1 MRLRRLISAEGALI
15 LGGLGIVASG
25 AAIDAWATTAGL
37 IGAGQPGHDDL
48 LAYNMPVV
56 GLAFIAFGLVM
67 AQAVLFLRRGYR
79 RVYLASMLLIADGVA
94 HTAALGAHV
103 AEPVEAAFF
112 TAAAA
117 VLILAGL
124 TLPES
129 TRKLRDLW
137 IAMSLGLIALF
148 FVSRATAV
156 PYVFGREPV
165 DGLGVVSKIL
175 EVLLIL
181 VLLSMRPATFDE
193 GLRAAVAQVD
203 AQRELATTGPG

>member
-1 MRLRRLISAEGALI
+1 MRLRRLVSAEGALI

-48 LAYNMPVV
+48 LAYNMPIV
-56 GLAFIAFGLVM
+56 GLAFIAFGLIMV
-67 AQAVLFLRRGYR
+67 QAALFLRRGYR
-79 RVYLASMLLIADGVA
+79 RVYLASMLLVADGVA
-94 HTAALGAHV
+94 HMAALGAHL
-103 AEPVEAAFF
+103 AEPLEAAFF
-112 TAAAA
+112 AA
-117 VLILAGL
+117 VAVVQIPAGL

-156 PYVFGREPV
+156 PYRSEERRVGKECR
-165 DGLGVVSKIL
+165 L
-175 EVLLIL
+175 
-181 VLLSMRPATFDE
+181 
-193 GLRAAVAQVD
+193 
-203 AQRELATTGPG
+203 